1 MSTLLYSQEMIKIT
15 ENITVTNNS
24 ESNNLTDEEKNALD
38 NFTTALNTQEENLSQ
53 LESFEEIHSE
63 NLENIR
69 NIIL

>member
-1 MSTLLYSQEMIKIT
+1 MIKIT